1 MMRSNIIITIAAIV
15 SSALVVYSQ
24 ELRGSQVNW
33 NFQSGD
39 AVSIST
45 SPDTGFPNG
54 IYIINE
60 HGCVDLPIVGLVNIS
75 QTKKDSFDMLIKDT
89 YIGYVKGPYL
99 KTHRLMRISMLG
111 GFAKPGLYWIS
122 PEATLWNAVYMA
134 GGPMREDGITKMK
147 WERGDQLIKKGMATD
162 FQSGKTL
169 DQLGFESGDQI
180 SVTAR
185 QKLTP
190 WEIFLQNV
198 VPVLSLSITAVV
210 AAASLKN

>member
-1 MMRSNIIITIAAIV
+1 MIRLIIATIFVASLSISICTQTQDLRS
-15 SSALVVYSQ
+15 
-24 ELRGSQVNW
+24 SQVNW

-60 HGCVDLPIVGLVNIS
+60 NGCVDLPIVGLVNIS

-99 KTHRLMRISMLG
+99 KTHRLIRISMLG
-111 GFAKPGLYWIS
+111 GFAKPGLYWIN
-122 PEATLWNAVYMA
+122 PDATLWNAVYLA
-134 GGPMREDGITKMK
+134 GGPTREDGINRMR
-147 WERGDQLIKKGMATD
+147 WERGDQLVKKGMASD

-169 DQLGFESGDQI
+169 NQLGFESGDQI

-210 AAASLKN
+210 AAASLRN

>member
-1 MMRSNIIITIAAIV
+1 MIRSSIIITIAAII
-15 SSALVVYSQ
+15 SSIIFIQAQ
-24 ELRGSQVNW
+24 DLRGSQANW

-75 QTKKDSFDMLIKDT
+75 QTKKDSFDMLVKDT

-122 PEATLWNAVYMA
+122 PDATLWNAVYMA
-134 GGPMREDGITKMK
+134 GGPMREDGITKMR
-147 WERGDQLIKKGMATD
+147 WERGDGLIKKGMASD

-210 AAASLKN
+210 AAASLSK

>member
-1 MMRSNIIITIAAIV
+1 MMRSKTMIATAVIL
-15 SSALVVYSQ
+15 STTLLISSQ
-24 ELRGSQVNW
+24 ELRSDNVNW

-45 SPDTGFPNG
+45 LPDTGFPNG

-122 PEATLWNAVYMA
+122 PEATLWNAVYIA
-134 GGPMREDGITKMK
+134 GGPMREDGIARMK
-147 WERGDQLIKKGMATD
+147 WERGDKLIKKGMASD

-169 DQLGFESGDQI
+169 VQLGFESGDQI

-190 WEIFLQNV
+190 WEIFIQNV

-210 AAASLKN
+210 AAASLRN